1 MEGEKLTFWGKIG
14 FGIGDI
20 GGNALFT
27 IMAFWLM
34 NYLTDTVGLAAGLA
48 GIALWGAKIWDAI
61 TDPIMGYISDKTQTR
76 WGRRRPYLF
85 LGGVIALFSMVV
97 MFYNPH
103 FDVVNQQMQIFIWAV
118 MAYCFLC
125 TAFTIFNIPYS
136 ALTPDLTDDFHE
148 RTSLNGVRMFFA
160 VIGTFLAAGAFLPI
174 VGLFT
179 PEGSVDKSQGYF
191 AAGIIYGIVIMV
203 VTFVTFFSVRE
214 KKVEKSS
221 LAFSSKIFKS
231 YLRALRNRPFLLIL
245 FPYALNLI
253 GTTIISQNLQY
264 YFKYIFAAEN
274 LTAYSLLA
282 LLGCTMLFIPLWTPL
297 IKRIGKNIAYAIGL
311 FIIAFACLM
320 VFSLAHKFG
329 VVFMIVMM
337 GIAGIGLAAA
347 YIAPWTMIPDTV
359 EYDQRKSGVR
369 EEGIYYGLWT
379 FFSKTG
385 QAIAALIGGFILQV
399 TAYVANAAVQGNEA
413 LLGIRF
419 LLGPVPASFLIAS
432 GVIVLFYPINEQ
444 RYREILAEK

>member
-1 MEGEKLTFWGKIG
+1 MERGKLTFGEKIG

-48 GIALWGAKIWDAI
+48 GIALWGAKIWDAV

-76 WGRRRPYLF
+76 WGRRRPYLL
-85 LGGVIALFSMVV
+85 LGGIIALVSMVV

-103 FDVVNQQMQIFIWAV
+103 FDVINQQMRIFIWAII
-118 MAYCFLC
+118 AYCFLC

-179 PEGSVDKSQGYF
+179 PEGSVDKSQGYL

-203 VTFVTFFSVRE
+203 VTFITFFSVRE

-221 LAFSSKIFKS
+221 ATSSSKIFKS
-231 YLRALRNRPFLLIL
+231 YFRALENKPFLLIL
-245 FPYALNLI
+245 FPYALNMI

-264 YFKYIFAAEN
+264 YFKYIFEAEN
-274 LTAYSLLA
+274 LTVYSLLA

-311 FIIAFACLM
+311 FIIAIACIV
-320 VFSLAHKFG
+320 VFFLAHQLGF
-329 VVFMIVMM
+329 VFMLIMM
-337 GIAGIGLAAA
+337 GVAGIGLAAA
-347 YIAPWTMIPDTV
+347 FIAPWTMIPDTV

-369 EEGIYYGLWT
+369 EEGVYYGLWT

-385 QAIAALIGGFILQV
+385 QAMAALIGGFILQV
-399 TAYVANAAVQGNEA
+399 TGYVANSAVQNTGA

-419 LLGPVPASFLIAS
+419 LLGPVPALFLIVS

-444 RYREILAEK
+444 RYLEILGEK